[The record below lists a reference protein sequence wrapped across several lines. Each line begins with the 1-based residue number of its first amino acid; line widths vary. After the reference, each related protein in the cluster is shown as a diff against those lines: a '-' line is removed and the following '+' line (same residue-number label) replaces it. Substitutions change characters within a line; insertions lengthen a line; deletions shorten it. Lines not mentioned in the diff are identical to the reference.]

1 MAKRKTAGKPTTP
14 KRRAKTATTRAAARL
29 HDIQIRTPK
38 EVVSRIDPDNR
49 NLPRLAMDWSFRLR
63 NRRIGRIGRQRG
75 GDVGDEEHPKGW
87 EEREALETLGV
98 LAPQLDKIAQAGV
111 VEVEIPYE
119 SEEHDWQA
127 RIMPWESLLAAATKL
142 KRGDNPLT
150 VIRSLQ
156 AGGRATTIR
165 PASTVLYVESAPC
178 GLRSEF
184 AFDAEEQILRL
195 AFDKK
200 TLVVEKDPTK
210 AALKNRIADLK
221 PDVVHFAGFDSH
233 QAARLLPDLPR
244 TDLDGYLL
252 HLENGNPDVV
262 MAKELAEIVCSAT
275 PKPTLVSFNI
285 YNSAA
290 RLAGLCVAEG
300 CGAALGYQD
309 DFSDR
314 LSEVFYERLYWAWQ
328 KEDEDLLAAFRYAFS
343 EVRKRGVAA
352 TGTGVV
358 LWCGASWLT
367 TPTKPTT
374 LEATLKFTEQA
385 KKDCEQV
392 LKPPASGSAQM
403 VMTADVK
410 PYAALNY
417 SILHNSKEQSVFERF
432 VIAKPRGKVDDVTV
446 TVKLDLGDEEGTFE
460 MTSALDD
467 KNWGDT
473 PVDLAPL
480 ITIPLISP
488 RLRQL
493 NDSTKTLI
501 TATVKWGPHII
512 YNQSHQI
519 TLLAIDEWRDDD
531 ANRVWLPSFVQPGD
545 AAVRTIVGAAE
556 RYLVALTDD
565 PAAGFDGYQSGKP
578 TNVDLQVK
586 ALWTAI
592 VQDFGLAYINPPP
605 GGAEDSQRIRTPSAV
620 LEARHGT
627 CIDLALLFSACLE
640 YVDIHPAMVLLSDHA
655 FPGYWRRDT
664 AQAKFEAL
672 TPNDIDL
679 SKLSTHLKHALNLSG
694 TRSGKRT
701 RPWAVEKWGYPWLL
715 QQVRSRSFVPLE
727 TVFLTAH
734 ASFDEAVEEGAA
746 NLSAPKEF
754 DSIQDILLARAGGVT
769 PLPIRLGGRS

>member
-1 MAKRKTAGKPTTP
+1 MAKRKAAGKPATSTRRKKAP
-14 KRRAKTATTRAAARL
+14 KPDTAPAADEIR
-29 HDIQIRTPK
+29 IRTQK

-63 NRRIGRIGRQRG
+63 NRRVGRQRG
-75 GDVGDEEHPKGW
+75 RDAEQASGSEEIA
-87 EEREALETLGV
+87 ALALLGV
-98 LAPQLDKIAQAGV
+98 EGSHLDKIAKAGIA
-111 VEVEIPYE
+111 EIEIPYE
-119 SEEHDWQA
+119 EEEKDWQA
-127 RIMPWESLLAAATKL
+127 RILPWESLLSAATQS
-142 KRGDNPLT
+142 RRSDPLT
-150 VIRSLQ
+150 VVRSLH
-156 AGGRATTIR
+156 ARGGATPIR
-165 PASTVLYVESAPC
+165 PAATVLYVESAPC

-195 AFDKK
+195 AFGQK
-200 TLVVEKDPTK
+200 LVIEKDPTR
-210 AALKNRIADLK
+210 ASLRDRVSQLK

-233 QAARLLPDLPR
+233 QAARLLPQIGKRDF
-244 TDLDGYLL
+244 DGYLL
-252 HLENGNPDVV
+252 RLENGDADVI
-262 MAKELAEIVCSAT
+262 AARDLALIVCSAA
-275 PKPTLVSFNI
+275 PKPALVSFNV

-300 CGAALGYQD
+300 AGAAIGYQD

-328 KEDEDLLAAFRYAFS
+328 KDGEDLLAAFRYALS
-343 EVRKRGVAA
+343 EVRRHGVAA
-352 TGTGVV
+352 SGAGVV
-358 LWCGASWLT
+358 LWGGASWLT
-367 TPTKPTT
+367 APATPEKTVQ
-374 LEATLKFTEQA
+374 FSEQA
-385 KKDCEQV
+385 KKDCELV
-392 LKPPASGSAQM
+392 LQPPASGSAQM
-403 VMTADVK
+403 MMTADVK
-410 PYAALNY
+410 PFASLNY
-417 SILHNSKEQSVFERF
+417 SILHNSKEQSIFERF
-432 VIAKPRGKVDDVTV
+432 VIAKPRGKVDDVHV
-446 TVKLDLGDEEGTFE
+446 TVRLDLGGEEGAFE

-467 KNWGDT
+467 KLWSDT
-473 PVDLAPL
+473 PVDLSPI

-493 NDSTKTLI
+493 NDSTKTLL
-501 TATVKWGPHII
+501 TATVTWGAHTI
-512 YNQSHQI
+512 YNRSHQV
-519 TLLAIDEWRDDD
+519 TLLAMDEWRDDD
-531 ANRVWLPSFVQPGD
+531 ANRVWLPSFVLPGD
-545 AAVRTIVGAAE
+545 AAVHTIVAAAQ

-605 GGAEDSQRIRTPSAV
+605 GGAEESQRIRTPSAI
-620 LEARHGT
+620 LESRHGT

-664 AQAKFEAL
+664 AQEKFEAL

-679 SKLSTHLKHALNLSG
+679 SKLSSELRNALNLSG
-694 TRSGKRT
+694 PRSGKRT

-715 QQVRSRSFVPLE
+715 QQVRSRAFVPLE

-769 PLPIRLGGRS
+769 PLPVRLGGRP